1 MAARGPNYRPNGGA
15 AHCPLLLL
23 ISICP
28 SSDCP
33 FGLAFF
39 FFLLF
44 CCPSFLFERFE
55 HAFFRRLR
63 FAGLQ
68 LFFDSCLCGPCE
80 GGKQRPGGE
89 DRSGHRG
96 STISTAAAGGGA
108 CTATHTHVNSHAG
121 TQLWWWRLHV
131 RRKPSAHPFRPLAPW
146 QAIPT
151 TLACSAR
158 YCARSGLR
166 RGTRRRRRPFSFVV
180 LQHGA
185 VPPCRGAPAEVCGR
199 ARSAGTICRQIPS
212 RHLLIGPRHAVRP
225 CAATGGAALTSAA
238 PPPAGPTTG
247 RPTGRPTGL
256 QL

>member
-1 MAARGPNYRPNGGA
+1 MATRGPNYRPNGGA

-89 DRSGHRG
+89 DRSGHRAKHYQHG
-96 STISTAAAGGGA
+96 RCRWRRLHGHTHTCEQPCRHPAVVVAIARPAKTLCPPFPAPCSVAGHPHHSRVQRPLLRPLRPTQRHAPAPSAVFLRCAAARRGASLSRGTGGGLRA
-108 CTATHTHVNSHAG
+108 GAQRGNNVSANS
-121 TQLWWWRLHV
+121 
-131 RRKPSAHPFRPLAPW
+131 
-146 QAIPT
+146 I
-151 TLACSAR
+151 
-158 YCARSGLR
+158 
-166 RGTRRRRRPFSFVV
+166 
-180 LQHGA
+180 
-185 VPPCRGAPAEVCGR
+185 
-199 ARSAGTICRQIPS
+199 
-212 RHLLIGPRHAVRP
+212 
-225 CAATGGAALTSAA
+225 
-238 PPPAGPTTG
+238 
-247 RPTGRPTGL
+247 
-256 QL
+256 